1 MTESLEKLR
10 QKYGT
15 SGACGLGEEQDAD
28 RRAAGTVDA
37 LPGWRSVPEI
47 RALREY
53 LDAHPELGARVG
65 LIGESGL
72 SMRFTASVDNRD
84 GGKLIQAAFEAAA
97 LLLDAKPEI
106 LRLVSTGEIRMRRF
120 E

>member
-1 MTESLEKLR
+1 MTTPIDKLNE
-10 QKYGT
+10 KYGNP
-15 SGACGLGEEQDAD
+15 ACGRCVEDVPAD

-65 LIGESGL
+65 LAGESGL
-72 SMRFTASVDNRD
+72 SMRFTPPVDNGD
-84 GGKLIQAAFEAAA
+84 GGKLIRAAFEAAA

-106 LRLVSTGEIRMRRF
+106 LRLVFTGEIRMRRF

>member
-15 SGACGLGEEQDAD
+15 SGACGPGEEGEPD
-28 RRAAGTVDA
+28 RRAAGSPVK
-37 LPGWRSVPEI
+37 GWRSVPEI
-47 RALREY
+47 GALREY

-65 LIGESGL
+65 LVGESGL